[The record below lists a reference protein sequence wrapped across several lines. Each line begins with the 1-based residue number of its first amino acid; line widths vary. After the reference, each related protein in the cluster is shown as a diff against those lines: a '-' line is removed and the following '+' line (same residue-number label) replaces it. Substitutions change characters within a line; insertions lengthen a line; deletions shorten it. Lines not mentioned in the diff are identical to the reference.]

1 MVSALALA
9 AAMAAAASDLL
20 VANAAPARLK
30 VILSQQGR
38 VVHSAEWDVE
48 RKMGWQEL
56 DLKPSGALGFD
67 HVKLDDEDQIAEQYT
82 GLGKS
87 HATMRVH
94 AADFA
99 PMEEALIETMRN
111 ALGDDFTSELEHAW
125 RKAYGVVSH
134 NMIRRGGIKD

>member
-1 MVSALALA
+1 MTISAAEIRMVQASLDRLRNDFDSHSTFFYDALFRHAPQLRQ
-9 AAMAAAASDLL
+9 MFRDDLTGQGMKFMTTL
-20 VANAAPARLK
+20 D
-30 VILSQQGR
+30 VIVQ
-38 VVHSAEWDVE
+38 
-48 RKMGWQEL
+48 
-56 DLKPSGALGFD
+56 
-67 HVKLDDEDQIAEQYT
+67 KLDDEEQIAEQYT

-99 PMEEALIETMRN
+99 PMEEALIETMGN

-125 RKAYGVVSH
+125 RKAYAVVSS

>member
-1 MVSALALA
+1 MSITSEELRMVQASLDRLRENFDAHSTYFYDALFRHAPQLRQ
-9 AAMAAAASDLL
+9 MFRDDLTGQGMKFMTTL
-20 VANAAPARLK
+20 D
-30 VILSQQGR
+30 VIVQ
-38 VVHSAEWDVE
+38 
-48 RKMGWQEL
+48 
-56 DLKPSGALGFD
+56 
-67 HVKLDDEDQIAEQYT
+67 KLDDEDQIAEQYT

-125 RKAYGVVSH
+125 RKAYAVVSS
-134 NMIRRGGIKD
+134 NMIRRGGIKE